1 MIPLSS
7 QSRPSLFLA
16 LALVF
21 LPCACVTQTER
32 LVQRPYAPPARED
45 SVWEEL
51 RAGFGRDSSGQAFYT
66 RAARGIKESV
76 AAWFDDEEDRVD
88 RADEREEARRQY
100 EIERQQAIR
109 RVRQQDTL
117 TGRIEVHQ
125 THRREP

>member
-1 MIPLSS
+1 MLPLSS
-7 QSRPSLFLA
+7 KSKPSLLLT

-32 LVQRPYAPPARED
+32 LSQRPYAPPARED

-51 RAGFGRDSSGQAFYT
+51 RAGFGRDSSRQAFYS

-76 AAWFDDEEDRVD
+76 AAWFDTEEE
-88 RADEREEARRQY
+88 RADKAAERDAARRQY

-117 TGRIEVHQ
+117 TGRIEVRQ

>member
-1 MIPLSS
+1 MLPLSS

-16 LALVF
+16 LSLVF
-21 LPCACVTQTER
+21 LLCACVTQTER
-32 LVQRPYAPPARED
+32 LGQRPYAPPARED

-51 RAGFGRDSSGQAFYT
+51 RAGFGRDSSGPAFYT
-66 RAARGIKESV
+66 RVARGIKESV
-76 AAWFDDEEDRVD
+76 TAWFDDAED
-88 RADEREEARRQY
+88 RADRAAERDAARRQY

-117 TGRIEVHQ
+117 TDRIEVDQ

>member
-1 MIPLSS
+1 MLPLSP
-7 QSRPSLFLA
+7 QSKPVLFLA
-16 LALVF
+16 LSLV
-21 LPCACVTQTER
+21 LLLCACVTQTER
-32 LVQRPYAPPARED
+32 LGQRPYAPPATED

-66 RAARGIKESV
+66 RAARDIKESV
-76 AAWFDDEEDRVD
+76 TAWFDDAEDNAD
-88 RADEREEARRQY
+88 RAAEREEARRQY

>member
-1 MIPLSS
+1 MLPLSS

-16 LALVF
+16 LSLVF

-32 LVQRPYAPPARED
+32 LGQRPYAPPAKQD

-51 RAGFGRDSSGQAFYT
+51 RAGFGRDSSGPAFYT

-76 AAWFDDEEDRVD
+76 AAWFDTED
-88 RADEREEARRQY
+88 RADRAAEREEARRQY

-117 TGRIEVHQ
+117 TGRIEVDQ

>member
-1 MIPLSS
+1 MLPLSS
-7 QSRPSLFLA
+7 KSKPSLLLA

-32 LVQRPYAPPARED
+32 LSQRPYAPPARED

-51 RAGFGRDSSGQAFYT
+51 RAGFGRDSSRQAFYS
-66 RAARGIKESV
+66 RAARGIQESV
-76 AAWFDDEEDRVD
+76 AAWFDNEEE
-88 RADEREEARRQY
+88 RADKAAQRDAARRQY

-117 TGRIEVHQ
+117 AGRIEVRQ

>member
-1 MIPLSS
+1 MLPLSS
-7 QSRPSLFLA
+7 QSRPILFLA
-16 LALVF
+16 LALAL

-32 LVQRPYAPPARED
+32 LSQRPYAPPATQD

-51 RAGFGRDSSGQAFYT
+51 RAEFGRDSSGQAFYT

-76 AAWFDDEEDRVD
+76 AAWFDAEEDRAD
-88 RADEREEARRQY
+88 RTAEREEARRQY
-100 EIERQQAIR
+100 ETERQQAIR

-117 TGRIEVHQ
+117 AGRIEVRQ

>member
-1 MIPLSS
+1 MLPLSS
-7 QSRPSLFLA
+7 HSKPVLFLA
-16 LALVF
+16 LSLV
-21 LPCACVTQTER
+21 LLLCACVTQTER
-32 LVQRPYAPPARED
+32 LGQRSYAPPATED

-66 RAARGIKESV
+66 RTARGIKESV
-76 AAWFDDEEDRVD
+76 TAWFNPEEDHAD
-88 RADEREEARRQY
+88 RADEQEEARRQY

-117 TGRIEVHQ
+117 TGRIEVRQ